1 VVRGDRRVD
10 RGDLIEVDCKSL
22 KIDRCFACDGVWMDA
37 GELEAAVGLEKGLRG
52 EDPREVTVPRDS
64 AATGPASGR

>member
-1 VVRGDRRVD
+1 MVRGDRRVD
-10 RGDLIEVDCKSL
+10 RGDLIEADCRSL
-22 KIDRCFACDGVWMDA
+22 KIDRCSACGGVCMNA